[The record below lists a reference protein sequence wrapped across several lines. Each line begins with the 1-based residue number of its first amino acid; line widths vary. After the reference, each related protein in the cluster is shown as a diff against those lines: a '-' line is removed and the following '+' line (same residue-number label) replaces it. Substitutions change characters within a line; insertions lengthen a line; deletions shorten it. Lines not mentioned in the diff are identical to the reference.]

1 VSDETHFREDWRA
14 LRVPPSGGLQRLIGA
29 VERPPRRVPVAR
41 LAIAGVFAAAIAA
54 WGVVERLQA
63 QAFER
68 RASTMFARAL
78 APAPA
83 IRVGDDAA
91 VELAIHDAD
100 LRVYWIAQMPATT
113 RDDADDVPK

>member
-1 VSDETHFREDWRA
+1 MNDEKHFREDWRA
-14 LRVPPSGGLQRLIGA
+14 LRVPPSGGLQRLVDA
-29 VERPPRRVPVAR
+29 VERPPRRVPAAR

-54 WGVVERLQA
+54 WSVVERRQA

-68 RASTMFARAL
+68 RASTMFAL

-100 LRVYWIAQMPATT
+100 LRVYSIAQMPATT
-113 RDDADDVPK
+113 RDVADDVPK